1 MPVVFLFFLVSFFV
15 SDAARAVG
23 HDSVQQKVF
32 CGYQGWFRAEGD
44 GSGLG
49 WVHYGPGK
57 RFAPGTCSID
67 LWPDLSDFPPT
78 ERYPSP
84 FRFEDGTTAELFSSL
99 NPATVDRHFQWM
111 REYGIDG
118 AFLQRFATEL
128 AVPKVLAGM
137 NTVLNHCTAAANA
150 HGRALTVMYDLSG
163 LAPEH
168 FQRVSE
174 DWLRLVKAG
183 QTQQPYVQHHEG
195 KPLVA
200 LWGLG
205 FRDRAPGF
213 AEWRTLLETF
223 KSTSCS
229 VMVGVPAFWRELKG
243 DAIQDAELHD
253 LIKLADI
260 ISPWTVGRCS
270 APENAAVFAKK
281 TWEPDIAWCT
291 AERKLYLPV
300 IFPGFSWHN
309 LSALRGQDA
318 PLNQIPRRGG
328 DLFWR
333 QAVEAKR
340 AGASSLYIAMFD
352 EIDEGTA
359 IMKCGGRTPAG
370 ESPFADLS
378 DVPSDHYLWLSGQ
391 SGRVLRGEIAP
402 CDQKPHRPSAATVAQ

>member
-1 MPVVFLFFLVSFFV
+1 MPFVLLLFFTSLLGCG
-15 SDAARAVG
+15 AVHASG
-23 HDSVQQKVF
+23 HDSVHQKVF

-67 LWPDLSDFPPT
+67 LWPDLSDFPPE

-84 FRFEDGTTAELFSSL
+84 FRFEDGTTAELFSNL

-111 REYGIDG
+111 RQYGIDG

-128 AVPKVLAGM
+128 ALPKVAAAM
-137 NTVLNHCTAAANA
+137 NTVLNHCTAAADTHA
-150 HGRALTVMYDLSG
+150 RSLTVMYDLSG

-168 FQRVSE
+168 FQRVSD
-174 DWLRLVKAG
+174 DWRQLVEAG
-183 QTQQPYVQHHEG
+183 QTRHPCAQHHDG
-195 KPLVA
+195 KPLIA

-213 AEWRTLLETF
+213 SEWKTLLESF
-223 KSTSCS
+223 RSMGCS

-243 DAIQDAELHD
+243 DAVPDMELHQ
-253 LIKLADI
+253 LLKLADI

-270 APENAAVFAKK
+270 KPENTAAFAQK
-281 TWEPDIAWCT
+281 TWRPDIAWC
-291 AERKLYLPV
+291 AAAGKVYLPV

-309 LSALRGQDA
+309 LSALRGQEA
-318 PLNQIPRRGG
+318 PVNQIPRRGG
-328 DLFWR
+328 DLLWR
-333 QAVEAKR
+333 QAVEAKK
-340 AGASSLYIAMFD
+340 AGANALYIAMFD

-359 IMKCGGRTPAG
+359 IMKCGGRTPSG
-370 ESPFADLS
+370 ESQFADLS
-378 DVPSDHYLWLSGQ
+378 DVASDHYLWLSGQ
-391 SGRVLRGEIAP
+391 SGRLLRGEIEP
-402 CDQKPHRPSAATVAQ
+402 SDQQPPRGSEALGQ